1 MKNNLTFFVFIVIGI
16 FSVTAAAPNWGVADT
31 LEHYEIGPGIE
42 YIKIRYES
50 VPLTL
55 WATTIDMT
63 NPYNVIEQVQSNNSV
78 PDLKREL
85 VQDMSKR
92 LTTPGHKV
100 CAAFNHDFF
109 SYDEGVCI

>member
-92 LTTPGHKV
+92 LTTPGPSIMT
-100 CAAFNHDFF
+100 F
-109 SYDEGVCI
+109 SVMTKASVSD